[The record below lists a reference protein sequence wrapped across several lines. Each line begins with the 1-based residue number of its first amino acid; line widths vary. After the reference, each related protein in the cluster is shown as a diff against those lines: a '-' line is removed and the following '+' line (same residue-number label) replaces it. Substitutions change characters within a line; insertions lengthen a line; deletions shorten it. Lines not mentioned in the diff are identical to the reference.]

1 MLGLL
6 QPLTV
11 QKRDGKYAVLAGGQA
26 HHPRYAALPGW
37 RERAALLKYYH
48 RVTCIFTNLHNR
60 LRFFDAAPDRFF
72 QRTTFACCSQH

>member
-11 QKRDGKYAVLAGGQA
+11 QKRDGKYALLAGGQA

-37 RERAALLKYYH
+37 RERACVIEILPPRHLHFHKSPQPLALL
-48 RVTCIFTNLHNR
+48 
-60 LRFFDAAPDRFF
+60 
-72 QRTTFACCSQH
+72 